1 VLEARLRSRFE
12 WGLSADIQPPDL
24 ETRMAIIRAKAAL
37 RHRRL
42 PETVLNALATRA
54 GGNVRELEGA
64 LNRVLALSDLLGTEP
79 GMEIVRSVLGD
90 QESEGGSCR
99 PADVLQAVSAY
110 YRVKTS
116 DLAGPQRDRRISY
129 ARQIAMYLLREEAK
143 LSLIEIGTQ
152 LGGRNHST
160 VIYSCDKI
168 AESKNR
174 GRVKQDLQ
182 AIKQLVYGPR

>member
-1 VLEARLRSRFE
+1 
-12 WGLSADIQPPDL
+12 
-24 ETRMAIIRAKAAL
+24 
-37 RHRRL
+37 
-42 PETVLNALATRA
+42 
-54 GGNVRELEGA
+54 
-64 LNRVLALSDLLGTEP
+64 
-79 GMEIVRSVLGD
+79 
-90 QESEGGSCR
+90 
-99 PADVLQAVSAY
+99 VLQAVSAY